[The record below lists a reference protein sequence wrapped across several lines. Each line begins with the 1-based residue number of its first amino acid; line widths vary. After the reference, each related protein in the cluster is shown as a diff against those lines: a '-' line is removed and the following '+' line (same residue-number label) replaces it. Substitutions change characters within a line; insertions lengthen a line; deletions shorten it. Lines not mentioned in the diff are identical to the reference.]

1 MTFQIKVIVF
11 IIASAGLVW
20 LSRASLRDFH
30 SHGFYRFFAWEA
42 IVVLVLINVDY
53 WFREPFSIHQMIS
66 WLLLIV
72 CIFLVIHGALLL
84 HRIGKPDSKRV
95 APSLI
100 GIEKTT
106 ELVTEGAYRYIRH
119 PIYASGFYGVW
130 GVFFKDPS
138 WVGVAVALLTTFFL
152 TMTTKTEE
160 AENIRYFG
168 PAYQDYMKQTKMF
181 IPFLF

>member
-1 MTFQIKVIVF
+1 MTLYIKVIVF
-11 IIASAGLVW
+11 IVVSAGLAW
-20 LSRASLRDFH
+20 LSRASLRDLR

-42 IVVLVLINVDY
+42 IVVLVLLNVDY

-66 WLLLIV
+66 WPLLTAS
-72 CIFLVIHGALLL
+72 IFLVIHGALLL
-84 HRIGKPDSKRV
+84 HRIGKPDSKRND
-95 APSLI
+95 PGLM

-106 ELVTEGAYRYIRH
+106 KLVTQGAYRYIRH
-119 PIYASGFYGVW
+119 PIYASGFYGIW

-138 WVGVAVALLTTFFL
+138 WVGVALALLTTFLL
-152 TMTTKTEE
+152 TMTAKTEE

-168 PAYQDYMKQTKMF
+168 PAYQNYMKQTKMF